1 MQITRVATGAGM
13 PHGKGHSNS
22 WKDFSTSDYSGT
34 IYRGGYVYY
43 RCSKKFSSEK
53 REAKSLGTSKTQQT
67 PSALNSSKLC
77 LEKRKPKSL
86 HKKTKVRKFKKLMA
100 SVDVRTTVY
109 KKPKEE
115 NYIQRI

>member
-53 REAKSLGTSKTQQT
+53 REAKSLGTSNTQQT
-67 PSALNSSKLC
+67 PGAPNSSKLR
-77 LEKRKPKSL
+77 LDKRKAKSL
-86 HKKTKVRKFKKLMA
+86 HKKTKVRKFRKLM
-100 SVDVRTTVY
+100 
-109 KKPKEE
+109 E
-115 NYIQRI
+115 NVQIC